1 MQSDSNIWQCLRTT
15 VLADTSIHTHTHTH
29 KHTHTVPVTG
39 YFKATSP
46 YHYPD
51 QIGRFWFDAKILNIL
66 DDFME
71 TELNTWNFI

>member
-1 MQSDSNIWQCLRTT
+1 MAMFENHCSSRYIHT
-15 VLADTSIHTHTHTH
+15 HTHTHTH